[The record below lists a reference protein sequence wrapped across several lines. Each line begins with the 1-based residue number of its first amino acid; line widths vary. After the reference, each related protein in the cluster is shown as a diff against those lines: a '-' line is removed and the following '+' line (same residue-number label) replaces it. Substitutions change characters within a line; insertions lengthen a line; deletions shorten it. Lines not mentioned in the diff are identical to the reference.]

1 MNCKI
6 CNKELTKNQKSTCSL
21 KCRSAYV
28 NSLNKGRYS
37 PFKGKSRW
45 TEEQRKKIGDV
56 QRGIPKSEEFSKK
69 CSERM
74 KGKAFFK
81 GHKQSEYQKSVMRN
95 MGKEKHYN
103 WKGGITSD
111 KSTYTISLR
120 RKKNGFSPDLFESRM
135 KEQNGLCAICGIM
148 LESGLTSKA
157 ASADHDHETGKARGI
172 LCKRCNLMLGQVK
185 DDIALLEK
193 AIIYLY
199 FWKRTA

>member
-28 NSLNKGRYS
+28 NFLNKGRPS
-37 PFKGKSRW
+37 PFKGTTNRW
-45 TEEQRKKIGDV
+45 TEEQKKAIGDK

-95 MGKEKHYN
+95 MSKDKHYN
-103 WKGGITSD
+103 WKGGIASD
-111 KSTYTISLR
+111 KIKYNIAFR

-135 KEQNGLCAICGIM
+135 KEQNGLCAICGII
-148 LESGLTSKA
+148 LESGLPSKA

-172 LCKRCNLMLGQVK
+172 LCRKCNLMLGLVK
-185 DDIALLEK
+185 DDIVLLEK
-193 AIIYLY
+193 AIIYLN
-199 FWKRTA
+199 FWKRK